1 MMFEESN
8 WIGFFF
14 LLSFDVKVLQDL
26 FIITRKSF
34 MIILKIETDTFDMI
48 YEVLKTDHNINKQ
61 NKEKKRRKGY
71 KQRKTIKSLYHHTQ
85 PINFWTRN

>member
-48 YEVLKTDHNINKQ
+48 YEVLKTDHYINKQ
-61 NKEKKRRKGY
+61 NKEKNRDEK
-71 KQRKTIKSLYHHTQ
+71 I
-85 PINFWTRN
+85 